1 MPVAV
6 WNIKEV
12 FAMNVRIRFSKTGSM
27 KYIGH
32 LDMLRYFQKALRRAK
47 LPVRLTEGYNPH
59 QIMAFALPLG
69 VGITSNGEYMDIE
82 LTKEVAL
89 SQIVFVL
96 NQTMVPEIQILSAI
110 TLPAKSKNAMAAV
123 TRATYLI
130 YYKQLNK
137 NILSVNNLLK
147 NAMDFYQNP
156 EIIITKKTK
165 KSERMIDLKPLIYDF
180 YGACFNADFSL
191 KYPYFDRTS
200 DKFLLTD
207 NDVYFYIELSAGS
220 VDNIKPELF
229 FDALMEHLGYQSTDY
244 NIGCHRLDLFQ
255 NIESETV
262 SLGKALI

>member
-137 NILSVNNLLK
+137 Q
-147 NAMDFYQNP
+147 Y
-156 EIIITKKTK
+156 
-165 KSERMIDLKPLIYDF
+165 
-180 YGACFNADFSL
+180 
-191 KYPYFDRTS
+191 
-200 DKFLLTD
+200 
-207 NDVYFYIELSAGS
+207 
-220 VDNIKPELF
+220 
-229 FDALMEHLGYQSTDY
+229 
-244 NIGCHRLDLFQ
+244 
-255 NIESETV
+255 ES
-262 SLGKALI
+262 K